1 MENDIEVEASIIK
14 VKAFF
19 LLILVIVGTGTIIT
33 WFLSYLS
40 TGLIPLGLI
49 LFWFGPFIIMKSL
62 RAPYVKKM
70 DIKFSNEN
78 IGIKLFN
85 QQDGDSEEDFRI
97 NYSQIQSFKVYKST
111 KDDSSFLKIVCKDRP
126 SISYTFVGQSNDG
139 NISNITSL
147 FVKYVHAYNDQQEE
161 QNKITLT
168 PSLFASKKGRI
179 FLAILTALLVAL
191 LIFQIVFKPVTI
203 PFSIFASFV
212 LTIQIISQ
220 RNRDIRDLKEFNSHK
235 EAYQLDE

>member
-1 MENDIEVEASIIK
+1 MDNEVEVEASIIK
-14 VKAFF
+14 AKAFF
-19 LLILVIVGTGTIIT
+19 LLILVIVCTGTIIT

-40 TGLIPLGLI
+40 TSLIPLGLI

-70 DIKFSNEN
+70 ELKFSSEK

-85 QQDGDSEEDFRI
+85 QQNEEPEEDYSI
-97 NYSQIQSFKVYKST
+97 DYSQIQSFKVYNST

-126 SISYTFVGQSNDG
+126 SISYTFIGQSNDG

-161 QNKITLT
+161 QNKIILT
-168 PSLFASKKGRI
+168 PSLFASKKGKTYI
-179 FLAILTALLVAL
+179 AILTTLLVTL

-203 PFSIFASFV
+203 PFSIFASFI

-220 RNRDIRDLKEFNSHK
+220 RNRDIRDLKEFNNRK
-235 EAYQLDE
+235 DA